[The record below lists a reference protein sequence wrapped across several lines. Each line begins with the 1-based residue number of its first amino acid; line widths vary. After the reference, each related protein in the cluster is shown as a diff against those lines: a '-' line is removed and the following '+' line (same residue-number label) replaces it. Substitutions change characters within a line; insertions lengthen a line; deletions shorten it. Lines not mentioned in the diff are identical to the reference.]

1 MEWGLTAAGGEG
13 AGVTRGQNMAD
24 IGSNPLLDEA
34 DTIPGK
40 KVAGA
45 VVLKTFGNLR
55 FEDESGRELRAPTRK
70 TAALAAY
77 LAMRPDKRVAREA
90 IACLLWGDKKDTHA
104 RHSLSQAI
112 SDVRHAFGEQLIR
125 VDSQFVWSPGQAADV
140 DALRIAD
147 LARGRCVTEGLETVE
162 SL

>member
-1 MEWGLTAAGGEG
+1 MT
-13 AGVTRGQNMAD
+13 D
-24 IGSNPLLDEA
+24 IGGNPLLDEA

-40 KVAGA
+40 KATGT

-55 FEDESGRELRAPTRK
+55 FEDHRGRELRAPTRK

-90 IACLLWGDKKDTHA
+90 IACLLWGDKKETHA

-112 SDVRHAFGEQLIR
+112 SDVRHAFGEQLIC
-125 VDSQFVWSPGQAADV
+125 VDSQFLWSPGEAADV
-140 DALRIAD
+140 DALRLAE
-147 LARGRCVTEGLETVE
+147 LARGRSAAKGFEAIE
-162 SL
+162 SLYDGEFLLGFDLG

>member
-1 MEWGLTAAGGEG
+1 MNVGLRISLDSLRLRSGGLTTGGGEG
-13 AGVTRGQNMAD
+13 AGVTRGQNMTD

-40 KVAGA
+40 KVEGT

-55 FEDESGRELRAPTRK
+55 FEDHRGRELRAPTRK

-90 IACLLWGDKKDTHA
+90 IAC
-104 RHSLSQAI
+104 
-112 SDVRHAFGEQLIR
+112 
-125 VDSQFVWSPGQAADV
+125 
-140 DALRIAD
+140 
-147 LARGRCVTEGLETVE
+147 
-162 SL
+162 